1 MTKQDHG
8 SRGRLNRP
16 VAAFLAVT
24 LLAAAAPSAWAE
36 SVLDEAKARGELVLG
51 TELQYAPFEFTDN
64 GKPVGYSVDL
74 MDLVAADLG
83 VKLRYVDIP
92 FASVLPGLD
101 AKKFDMVEAT
111 STITKARMERY
122 YFTLPIAD
130 ATVALVKRKGDGS
143 VMKPQDIA
151 GKIVGGTKGSA
162 QTKLLQDYVQTLPG
176 GVQEI
181 KEYIG
186 SPNAYA
192 DLEAGRIVAVAG
204 SLPNLAYLVKTRP
217 QSFELVLPP
226 FGPKAYLAWLARKDD
241 ASKPLID
248 AIDSALVKLTKSGK
262 IKELQLKWFGVAVEL
277 PTDGVPVPLY

>member
-8 SRGRLNRP
+8 FLGRLFRP

-130 ATVALVKRKGDGS
+130 ATVALVKRKGDSS

-248 AIDSALVKLTKSGK
+248 AIDASLLKLTKSGK

-277 PTDGVPVPLY
+277 PTDGVPAPLY

>member
-8 SRGRLNRP
+8 FLGRLFRP

-24 LLAAAAPSAWAE
+24 LLAAATPSAWAE

-130 ATVALVKRKGDGS
+130 ATVALVKRKGDSS

-248 AIDSALVKLTKSGK
+248 AIDASLLKLTKSGK

-277 PTDGVPVPLY
+277 PTDGVPAPLY